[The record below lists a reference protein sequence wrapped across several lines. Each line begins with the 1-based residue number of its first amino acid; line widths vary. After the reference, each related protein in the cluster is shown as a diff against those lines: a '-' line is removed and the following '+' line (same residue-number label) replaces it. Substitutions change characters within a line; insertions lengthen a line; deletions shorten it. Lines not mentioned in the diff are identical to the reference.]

1 MWFALDYSE
10 DEANGLPQKL
20 AVKFKLAESK
30 NEFKRV
36 FEDAQSKIG
45 NEAYGIPAATP
56 VASQSTSELS
66 YSSCLS
72 KLSFKHQGLKLNNST
87 RISAFGFTFFEV
99 GIITDQF
106 MFRWIYVL
114 GDPDVAKNFYYH
126 VKINNGGEVEMA
138 FSNQVRSLSE
148 HYNDITKS
156 FQAFFMPIVRV
167 KEFLVDDSQRMVL
180 EYQIRN
186 MKEEAK
192 DDNEESGV
200 SDVDE

>member
-1 MWFALDYSE
+1 
-10 DEANGLPQKL
+10 
-20 AVKFKLAESK
+20 
-30 NEFKRV
+30 
-36 FEDAQSKIG
+36 
-45 NEAYGIPAATP
+45 
-56 VASQSTSELS
+56 
-66 YSSCLS
+66 
-72 KLSFKHQGLKLNNST
+72 
-87 RISAFGFTFFEV
+87 
-99 GIITDQF
+99 